1 MTQIPFW
8 PFVAVLVFLAG
19 CIDRPHRARAAADS
33 SLRSEHQLERVIREG

>member
-19 CIDRPHRARAAADS
+19 CIDWPHDCYRC
-33 SLRSEHQLERVIREG
+33 EPEV